1 MSKKISMIL
10 DQKNEL
16 IVAMKNIN
24 FIKKIFPSDANFIL
38 IKVDDANKR
47 YKQLLSNGIVVR
59 NRTSLFNCNNT
70 LRISVGSKE
79 ENLKLVKILKK
90 INT

>member
-1 MSKKISMIL
+1 
-10 DQKNEL
+10 
-16 IVAMKNIN
+16 MKNIN
-24 FIKKIFPSDANFIL
+24 FIKRIFPSDANFIL

-47 YKQLLSNGIVVR
+47 YEQLISNGIVVR

-70 LRISVGSKE
+70 LRISVGNEE